1 MIRVACIALF
11 LASPLL
17 AQSEGAATLG
27 DRVLVIA
34 PESGY
39 EKLVGRVTATTPDL
53 ISLKVDGAVGEFYV
67 QRSQVVAIYRSIARH
82 RRTKRGLLIG
92 IPIGAFAGIWFG
104 PKAGD
109 RSYDQSYRS
118 PVPRNAAIGGLTG
131 AVLGSAIGFAIRQ
144 DVWTPIRAYP
154 R

>member
-1 MIRVACIALF
+1 MIRITCIALF
-11 LASPLL
+11 ISAPLL
-17 AQSEGAATLG
+17 AQSDSAATLG

-53 ISLKVDGAVGEFYV
+53 INLKVDGATGEFYI
-67 QRSQVVAIYRSIARH
+67 QRTQIIAIYRSVGRH
-82 RRTKRGLLIG
+82 RRTKRGLLLG

-104 PKAGD
+104 PKAGE
-109 RSYDQSYRS
+109 RSYDEGYQS
-118 PVPRNAAIGGLTG
+118 PVLRNSVMGGIAGAAIGG
-131 AVLGSAIGFAIRQ
+131 AIGFAVRS
-144 DVWTPIRAYP
+144 DVWSPIRAFP

>member
-1 MIRVACIALF
+1 MIRTTCLALL
-11 LASPLL
+11 LAAPLL
-17 AQSEGAATLG
+17 AQSDSAATLG

-53 ISLKVDGAVGEFYV
+53 INLKVDGAVGEFYI
-67 QRSQVVAIYRSIARH
+67 QRSQIVAIYRSVARQ

-92 IPIGAFAGIWFG
+92 VPVGAFAGIWFG
-104 PKAGD
+104 PRAGE
-109 RSYDQSYRS
+109 RSYDQSYQS
-118 PVPRNAAIGGLTG
+118 PVFRNALIGGVAGAAIGT
-131 AVLGSAIGFAIRQ
+131 VIGFAVRR
-144 DVWTPIRAYP
+144 DVWVPIRAFP

>member
-1 MIRVACIALF
+1 MIRTTCLALF
-11 LASPLL
+11 LAAPLL
-17 AQSEGAATLG
+17 AQSDSAATLG

-53 ISLKVDGAVGEFYV
+53 INLKVDGAVGEFYI
-67 QRSQVVAIYRSIARH
+67 QRSQIVAIYRSVARQ

-92 IPIGAFAGIWFG
+92 VPIGAFAGIWFG
-104 PKAGD
+104 PRAGE
-109 RSYDQSYRS
+109 RSYDQSYQS
-118 PVPRNAAIGGLTG
+118 PVFRNALSGGVAGAAIGT
-131 AVLGSAIGFAIRQ
+131 VIGFAVRR
-144 DVWTPIRAYP
+144 DVWAPIRAFP